1 MVTMDK
7 KMWHSQELTGIT
19 LSLNQ
24 AKVHQVPVLGLKLQT
39 AVKHTSKMCIE
50 IMEDEVAEVDLV
62 VEPEEGLTVEI
73 GGALTP

>member
-7 KMWHSQELTGIT
+7 EMWHSQELTGIT

-24 AKVHQVPVLGLKLQT
+24 AKVQQVPILGLKLQT

-73 GGALTP
+73 GGVLTP

>member
-1 MVTMDK
+1 
-7 KMWHSQELTGIT
+7 
-19 LSLNQ
+19 
-24 AKVHQVPVLGLKLQT
+24 
-39 AVKHTSKMCIE
+39 MCIE

>member
-7 KMWHSQELTGIT
+7 KMWYSQELTGIT

-24 AKVHQVPVLGLKLQT
+24 AKVRQVPILGLKLRM
-39 AVKHTSKMCIE
+39 KHTSKMCIE

-62 VEPEEGLTVEI
+62 VKPEEGLTVEI

>member
-7 KMWHSQELTGIT
+7 KMWYSQELTGIT

-24 AKVHQVPVLGLKLQT
+24 AKVLQVQILGLKLQT
-39 AVKHTSKMCIE
+39 KHTSKMCIE

>member
-19 LSLNQ
+19 LSFNQ
-24 AKVHQVPVLGLKLQT
+24 AKVHQVPILGLKLQT
-39 AVKHTSKMCIE
+39 AVKHTSTMCIE

>member
-62 VEPEEGLTVEI
+62 AEPEEGLTVEI

>member
-7 KMWHSQELTGIT
+7 KMWHSQEVTGIT

-24 AKVHQVPVLGLKLQT
+24 AKVHQVPILGLKLRT
-39 AVKHTSKMCIE
+39 AVKHTSKMYIE

-73 GGALTP
+73 GGVLTP

>member
-24 AKVHQVPVLGLKLQT
+24 AKVHQVPILGLKLQT
-39 AVKHTSKMCIE
+39 AVKHTSTMCIE

>member
-1 MVTMDK
+1 MATMDK

-62 VEPEEGLTVEI
+62 AEPEEGLTVEI

>member
-7 KMWHSQELTGIT
+7 KMWYGQEVTSIT

-24 AKVHQVPVLGLKLQT
+24 AKVHQVPILGLKLQT